1 MWPLS
6 GSGKCVLAVG
16 AETSVA
22 GARMTFP
29 PPERKYLWGDHVAL
43 KGSKCTR
50 KKKQYEVNAMIV
62 MSKSVKNS

>member
-6 GSGKCVLAVG
+6 GSGKWVLAVG

-29 PPERKYLWGDHVAL
+29 PPERKYFRGEYVVL
-43 KGSKCTR
+43 KRSNRTQEGNT
-50 KKKQYEVNAMIV
+50 I
-62 MSKSVKNS
+62 